1 MTHPALTA
9 PLGDGELAITGRL
22 LQASN
27 ATFLAELAGA
37 AGRSSAST
45 SRPRANARSGTFRTA
60 PSGYREV
67 AAYEVS
73 RLGGFDCV
81 PVTVFVDGPLG
92 PGSLQAWVDVD
103 EDGDRTA
110 GRSGAQRGGPGEGWF
125 SCVQGLDADD
135 RPVTVI
141 HADAPEL
148 RMLAVF
154 DVLINNADRKG
165 GHILGSGGRVFGV
178 DHGVC
183 FHTDHKLRTL
193 LWGWAGRELDEREL
207 NAVRQ
212 ARDEAPDR
220 LAELISEPEVAA
232 FVRRADLLLQPQ
244 TAAPPARGVALDPV
258 AALLTRPGPDRVAPM
273 QAWNARPMPTPGR
286 PVGPATGPGLRHVAA
301 GWCRSGRRPGRARMY
316 VCGITPYDATHI
328 GHANTYVAFDLLHR
342 VWRDAGLEVDY
353 VQNVTDVDDPLLDR
367 ARETGVDWPALA
379 EQQIQLYREDMAAL
393 NVLPPRHSG
402 RRGRGHS
409 ARSSS

>member
-9 PLGDGELAITGRL
+9 PLGEGELAITGRL

-27 ATFLAELAGA
+27 ATFLAELAA
-37 AGRSSAST
+37 DAGPVECVYKPT
-45 SRPRANARSGTFRTA
+45 EGERPLWDFPHRTL
-60 PSGYREV
+60 GYREV

-103 EDGDRTA
+103 EDATEQLVDLVPSA
-110 GRSGAQRGGPGEGWF
+110 AVPAEGWF

-141 HADAPEL
+141 HADRPEL

-165 GHILGSGGRVFGV
+165 GHILGSEGRVFGV

-193 LWGWAGRELDEREL
+193 LWGWAGAELTSRELK
-207 NAVRQ
+207 AVRQ
-212 ARDEAPDR
+212 AREQAPERLDE
-220 LAELISEPEVAA
+220 LLSEQEVAA
-232 FVRRADLLLQPQ
+232 FVRRADLLLHRKRLPRPRGEWPSIPW
-244 TAAPPARGVALDPV
+244 PP
-258 AALLTRPGPDRVAPM
+258 
-273 QAWNARPMPTPGR
+273 
-286 PVGPATGPGLRHVAA
+286 
-301 GWCRSGRRPGRARMY
+301 
-316 VCGITPYDATHI
+316 
-328 GHANTYVAFDLLHR
+328 F
-342 VWRDAGLEVDY
+342 
-353 VQNVTDVDDPLLDR
+353 
-367 ARETGVDWPALA
+367 
-379 EQQIQLYREDMAAL
+379 
-393 NVLPPRHSG
+393 
-402 RRGRGHS
+402 
-409 ARSSS
+409 